1 MQKLGAGPLM
11 PKNFRVP
18 EGTSVLPSFGFIT
31 IKKDAQGQYAKTN
44 YRLVPNGKQQDPTSI
59 GETYSATV
67 RLESKLMAAAAY
79 AAAHK
84 DMKWLTFD
92 VTGAFLQCTW
102 TGEPL
107 YIRLDP
113 Q

>member
-1 MQKLGAGPLM
+1 
-11 PKNFRVP
+11 
-18 EGTSVLPSFGFIT
+18 
-31 IKKDAQGQYAKTN
+31 
-44 YRLVPNGKQQDPTSI
+44 
-59 GETYSATV
+59 
-67 RLESKLMAAAAY
+67 MAAAAY

-107 YIRLDP
+107 YIRLPNDTP
-113 Q
+113 AETVYMGESNLAGRLVRVDKAWYGLKESNRIFTEDFKTVRSCRSGLCAIYHGLPSLHPCLRWRK